1 MRGHSTPTSRKGSY
15 RLLGVLK
22 KYFGIVRN
30 PSLLLGLRA
39 CTVNAG
45 RSFGGVTTHEP
56 EAHHTSTLP
65 GAFAGE
71 NHTPLFIQQ

>member
-1 MRGHSTPTSRKGSY
+1 M
-15 RLLGVLK
+15 LGVVE

-39 CTVNAG
+39 CTVDAG
-45 RSFGGVTTHEP
+45 GSFGGVTTHEP
-56 EAHHTSTLP
+56 EAHHASAPP
-65 GAFAGE
+65 GALVGE